1 MGKTA
6 IILGITGITGKLL
19 AQSILAD
26 ATYDKLIS
34 FHRRK
39 SGLEHPKLEEQV
51 VDLFELKKQKDA
63 FKADVVFCCIG
74 TTQSKTE
81 DKEQY
86 KAIDY
91 GIPLAA
97 ARLCK
102 ENGIPKFIVI
112 SALGADPDSRVFYNK
127 VKGEMERDILALN
140 LPEAYFLEPALLA
153 ADRDE
158 KRTAEQLA
166 IKAFKVFNWFLVGP
180 LKKYQSIK
188 PEALV
193 IAMKKLAVSTYPD
206 ARIES
211 DKIKELAYG
220 DA

>member
-6 IILGITGITGKLL
+6 IIFGITGITGKLL

-26 ATYDKLIS
+26 AAYDKLIS

-39 SGLEHPKLEEQV
+39 SGLEHPKLEEHV
-51 VDLFELKKQKDA
+51 VDMFELKKHTEV

-74 TTQSKTE
+74 TTQSKTS
-81 DKEQY
+81 DKEEY

-97 ARLCK
+97 AELAK

-112 SALGADPDSRVFYNK
+112 SALGANPDSRVFYNR
-127 VKGEMERDILALN
+127 VKGEMERDILVLG

-153 ADRDE
+153 AERDE

-166 IKAFKVFNWFLVGP
+166 IKAFKVFNWFLIGP

-188 PEALV
+188 PEKLV
-193 IAMKKLAVSTYPD
+193 STMKTLAVTTYPKP
-206 ARIES
+206 RIES
-211 DKIKELAYG
+211 DEIKELAYG

>member
-6 IILGITGITGKLL
+6 IILGITGLTGKLL

-39 SGLEHPKLEEQV
+39 SGIEHPKLEEHV
-51 VDLFELKKQKDA
+51 VDLFKLESQGTV

-74 TTQSKTE
+74 TTQSKTS

-97 ARLCK
+97 AKLAK
-102 ENGIPKFIVI
+102 TNGIPKFIVI
-112 SALGADPDSRVFYNK
+112 SALGADAESSVFYNK

-140 LPEAYFLEPALLA
+140 LPEAYFLEPALLD
-153 ADRDE
+153 ADREE
-158 KRTAEQLA
+158 KRTFEKIA
-166 IKAFKVFNWFLVGP
+166 IAAFKVFNLFLVGP
-180 LKKYQSIK
+180 LKKFQSIK
-188 PEALV
+188 PEQLV
-193 IAMKKLAVSTYPD
+193 IAMKKLAVSRYPD

-211 DKIKELAYG
+211 DKIKELAHG
-220 DA
+220 NA

>member
-6 IILGITGITGKLL
+6 IILGITGVTGNLL

-26 ATYDKLIS
+26 AAYDKLIS

-39 SGLEHPKLEEQV
+39 SGLDHPKLEEQV
-51 VDLFELKKQKDA
+51 VDLFELKKHGEI

-102 ENGIPKFIVI
+102 ENGITKFIVI
-112 SALGADPDSRVFYNK
+112 SALGADPDSRVFYNQ

-153 ADRDE
+153 AERDE

-193 IAMKKLAVSTYPD
+193 IAMKKLAVSTYPN